1 MVDEKAR
8 WRRANQKAAD
18 KKAVMEDDIVY
29 LCNWLGEMADK
40 LADAKLE
47 AKNDV
52 KANKKAV
59 RSDKKIAA
67 DNVKLTKR
75 RLDQLKDL
83 KVRVGELQDDLAEES
98 QQCAA
103 LAKLSN
109 IRLEI
114 KRKRQVGR

>member
-1 MVDEKAR
+1 MVDEKAC

-29 LCNWLGEMADK
+29 LRNWLGEMADE

-52 KANKKAV
+52 KAAKKAV
-59 RSDKKIAA
+59 RSAKKIAA

-98 QQCAA
+98 Q
-103 LAKLSN
+103 
-109 IRLEI
+109 
-114 KRKRQVGR
+114 